1 MAFFFSKRRANR
13 AGTVSSEPS
22 RQDTQPSD
30 SGQGFRHPSS
40 VDDQKISTPTP
51 NRRLDSEEIFHP
63 GHNGEGHNE
72 GYKEP
77 AAGVQNEHVQNGD
90 MQDPGHEED
99 RPDHDDGSRTRI
111 NVLFVILC
119 IVFAGLWCRA
129 GYLQLMQGDWLAEKA
144 RRQHVTKEFVTG
156 RRGNIMDRDGNVLAR
171 SVESSSVYAN
181 PQEVKDPLLT
191 ANTLGPILGINPQSI
206 YDKLSK
212 YRNKQ
217 FVYLRRQVDDYTVAG
232 VKEAHLPG
240 IALLKEYARVYPSK
254 QMAGQLLGFVGDKE
268 KGLEG
273 LERSLDSRLAC
284 PVRGEQL
291 VLRDATGRRFYMRR
305 DGESAPHG
313 EDVHLTI
320 DGQLQLFAEDAVAKA
335 VRDTK
340 AAWGGA
346 LVVDVP
352 SGEILAW
359 AQFPYFNPNAFAK
372 ATPAVYRNR
381 LAQDALEPG
390 STFKPL
396 VLAAAMQQRLV
407 GRDTPINCENGRWQ
421 TKYNLLRD
429 TSSRGIIPVSKVIRY
444 SSNIG
449 MAKIGLMLGSNT
461 MYKYLHELGFGEYT
475 SVPVSQSRGILR
487 DPKRWSEVDTMSISF
502 GQGVSVT
509 PIQMAQAYLTLLN
522 NGVKKNLVLVREVN
536 TPAESKQ
543 VFSRNVTREI
553 RRMMSEVVN
562 EKDGTGRRAAIEGV
576 EVAGK
581 TGTAQKADR
590 RAGAYGTKRLASF
603 VGFLPASNPKY
614 LILVFIDEPQ
624 NAIYGGVIAAPVF
637 REIALHSLAY
647 SGELD
652 EKRLTADKGAGKQE
666 GSAGQ
671 KGDGSRGYKTAGVS
685 SPFEKK
691 AAEKKQPVVMAELEE
706 PESNAEAMRLPGHM
720 AKPSAT
726 VPDVTG
732 KTVRNAVELFARA
745 GIMPELRG
753 EGPRVVRQEPPPGTP
768 WPEDAPD
775 GKKTSYILWLSGG

>member
-22 RQDTQPSD
+22 RQDTQPS
-30 SGQGFRHPSS
+30 GQHSPDMQPGFRHPSS
-40 VDDQKISTPTP
+40 VDDQKISTPIP
-51 NRRLDSEEIFHP
+51 NRRLDSEEIFHHAAEEHTGP
-63 GHNGEGHNE
+63 AGGINE
-72 GYKEP
+72 VLQSQE
-77 AAGVQNEHVQNGD
+77 A
-90 MQDPGHEED
+90 QDLSHEEAGAE
-99 RPDHDDGSRTRI
+99 HDDGSRFRI

-119 IVFAGLWCRA
+119 TVFLALWCRA
-129 GYLQLMQGDWLAEKA
+129 GYLQLFQGEWLAEKA

-156 RRGNIMDRDGNVLAR
+156 RRGNILDREGNVLAR

-181 PQEVKDPLLT
+181 PQEIKDPLLT

-232 VKEAHLPG
+232 IKEAHLPG

-254 QMAGQLLGFVGDKE
+254 HMAGQLLGFVGDKE

-273 LERSLDSRLAC
+273 LERSLDSRLSC
-284 PVRGEQL
+284 PARGEQL

-305 DGESAPHG
+305 DGESDPHG

-320 DGQLQLFAEDAVAKA
+320 DGQLQLFAEESVAKA
-335 VRDTK
+335 VRDAK

-346 LVVDVP
+346 LIVDVP
-352 SGEILAW
+352 TGEILAW
-359 AQFPYFNPNAFAK
+359 AQFPFFNPNAFAK

-396 VLAAAMQQRLV
+396 VLASAMQQRLV
-407 GRDTPINCENGRWQ
+407 GRDTPINCEGGRWQ
-421 TKYNLLRD
+421 TKYTVLRD
-429 TSSRGIIPVSKVIRY
+429 TSNRGIIPVCKVLRY

-449 MAKIGLMLGSNT
+449 MAKIGLMMGSNT

-475 SVPVSQSRGILR
+475 SVPVSQSKGILR

-509 PIQMAQAYLTLLN
+509 PLQMAQAYLTLLN
-522 NGVKKNLVLVREVN
+522 NGVKKNLVLVREVD

-543 VFSRNVTREI
+543 VFSRNVTKEI
-553 RRMMSEVVN
+553 RRMMYEVVN

-590 RAGAYGTKRLASF
+590 RSGAYGSKRLASF

-624 NAIYGGVIAAPVF
+624 STIWGGVIAAPVF

-652 EKRLTADKGAGKQE
+652 EKRIAAQAAGRQD
-666 GSAGQ
+666 SPVPQ

-691 AAEKKQPVVMAELEE
+691 AAEKKKPVVMAELEE

-753 EGPRVVRQEPPPGTP
+753 EGTRIVRQEPPPGTP
-768 WPEDAPD
+768 WPDDAPD
-775 GKKTSYILWLSGG
+775 GKKPSFILWLSGG